1 MISYNSSRTPEVIV
15 VANKSDKPY
24 NHETYEICV
33 EKYRKRGITCFKTSA
48 ESGENVKEA
57 FDKLVSLMVE
67 TRQLKDRV
75 LENTMSV
82 GVDLVAD
89 YPTEKSTRSCC

>member
-1 MISYNSSRTPEVIV
+1 MISYNYYSSRTPEVIV
-15 VANKSDKPY
+15 VANKSDKPH

-33 EKYRKRGITCFKTSA
+33 EKYRKRGIECFKTSA

-67 TRQLKDRV
+67 TRQHKDEA
-75 LENTMSV
+75 LEKFIN
-82 GVDLVAD
+82 LLAD
-89 YPTEKSTRSCC
+89 YEKENSKSCC

>member
-1 MISYNSSRTPEVIV
+1 MPAVIV
-15 VANKSDKPY
+15 VGNKSDKHY
-24 NHETYEICV
+24 NPEAYTRCV
-33 EKYRKRGITCFKTSA
+33 EKYSRRGIYRFKTSA
-48 ESGENVKEA
+48 KSGENVKEA